1 MQATLSPPVRSKR
14 LPMSLAARLKLVGFC
29 GLLTAC
35 TADADQ
41 VRPPDDELF
50 FPTGIV
56 VAESQGV
63 AFVTSANSELRYDS
77 GAISVLD
84 LGTIDQVVNAWNTTF
99 EIPEGDLNDD
109 GEPDC
114 AQDPDHLETLICEE
128 HRFIRAGDGVR
139 IGNFAT
145 DIALQDLG
153 SNQLRLVVPTRGDP
167 SIAWADWA
175 DGRLS
180 CNSNGDPNAL
190 CDDDHRLSYVQNN
203 ADLSGIPDEPFGV
216 YADSAGE
223 FAVVTHLTSGAVTLI
238 DSPKSGTVQVAD
250 VLTGIFAAD
259 PSSGLRGA
267 TGVVGLPRANGGIVY
282 VGSRSEDRI
291 QTFTVGRP
299 VNAQPPYLLPGS
311 WFFLDAVGGNTG
323 SSNDTRGM
331 AFSPDG
337 GRLYLVNR
345 RPPSVQLFD
354 TTTGPTGYPRNRAI
368 GATDICRQAST
379 VTVSGTGDAERAYVT
394 CFQDGLLYV
403 IDPRGD
409 VELEDIVLV
418 GRGPYAVAAAATRN
432 KVFVTNF
439 LEDTIA
445 VLDTSP
451 TSPRRNR
458 VVLRIGKARV
468 P

>member
-1 MQATLSPPVRSKR
+1 MTREVSNIMQATLAAPARSKW
-14 LPMSLAARLKLVGFC
+14 LPMSLAKRLRGVAAC
-29 GLLTAC
+29 GLLAAC
-35 TADADQ
+35 TAGSDE

-63 AFVTSANSELRYDS
+63 AFVTNANSELRYDS
-77 GAISVLD
+77 GTISVISLERVD
-84 LGTIDQVVNAWNTTF
+84 NVIAGWITN
-99 EIPEGDLNDD
+99 GDVPS
-109 GEPDC
+109 GCEPDL
-114 AQDPDHLETLICEE
+114 DHIETLICEE
-128 HRFIRAGDGVR
+128 GMFINEDAGVR

-145 DIALQDLG
+145 EIAVQDLG
-153 SNQLRLVVPTRGDP
+153 SSMLRLVVPTRGDP
-167 SIAWADWA
+167 SIAWADW
-175 DGRLS
+175 DGTQLS
-180 CNSNGDPNAL
+180 CNSNGEPNAL
-190 CDDDHRLSYVQNN
+190 CDDAHRLSYVQND
-203 ADLSGIPDEPFGV
+203 ADLSGIPEEPFGV

-238 DSPKSGTVQVAD
+238 DSPRTGTVQVAD

-259 PSSGLRGA
+259 PSNGRGA
-267 TGVVGLPRANGGIVY
+267 TGVVGLPRTSGGIVY

-299 VNAQPPYLLPGS
+299 VNDAAPYLLPGA

-323 SSNDTRGM
+323 GSNDTRGM
-331 AFSPDG
+331 AFSPDSSH
-337 GRLYLVNR
+337 LYLVNR
-345 RPPSVQLFD
+345 RPPSLQIFD
-354 TTTGPTGYPRNRAI
+354 TTTGPAGYPQNRAI

-379 VTVSGTGDAERAYVT
+379 VAVSGTGDSERAYVT
-394 CFQDGLLYV
+394 CFQDGLLYI
-403 IDPRGD
+403 IDPRGR

-445 VLDTSP
+445 VLDTAP
-451 TSPRRNR
+451 TSTRRNR
-458 VVLRIGKARV
+458 VVLRIGKQRV